1 MKIHGYSTAL
11 FATWILVEDY
21 GVLFDAGDGVVA
33 SLLHKSRKAKTIAVS
48 HADRD
53 HVTGLLQ
60 LNQLNARD
68 GIERILYPADS
79 GSFPALRD
87 FAGAFD
93 PETLGAYPWMPVEPG
108 QRIGIGPGIQ
118 IEVVRNTHVASDLVK
133 SVGYKIIQTKRKLR
147 PEFAGLES
155 AEIESIAKAEG
166 RGAIT
171 ESAEE
176 ILVAYAG
183 DTGVESAEKWRGC
196 GTLIH
201 ESTFIDAEDAET
213 TRSRNLHSRLAEVLA
228 MANEAMPKRLILHHF
243 SARYGHDRIRAEIC
257 GLAGELRIGF
267 PVYAILPGE
276 VSRDLLGAPPVWV
289 GKSIETL

>member
-11 FATWILVEDY
+11 FSTWILVEDF

-33 SLLHKSRKAKTIAVS
+33 SLLHKSRKAKTIAIS

-87 FAGAFD
+87 FVGAFD
-93 PETLGAYPWMPVEPG
+93 PENSGAFPWVPVEPG

-133 SVGYKIIQTKRKLR
+133 SVGYKIVQTKRKLR
-147 PEFAGLES
+147 PEFVGLS
-155 AEIESIAKAEG
+155 SGEIEVIVKTKG
-166 RGAIT
+166 REAVT
-171 ESAEE
+171 EEAEE
-176 ILVAYAG
+176 IVVAYAG
-183 DTGVESAEKWRGC
+183 DTGVEPADKWRGC
-196 GTLIH
+196 QTLIH
-201 ESTFIDAEDAET
+201 EATFIDSEDAVT
-213 TRSRNLHSRLAEVLA
+213 TRSRNLHSRLADVLA
-228 MANEAMPKRLILHHF
+228 MARDAEPKRLILHHF
-243 SARYGHDRIRAEIC
+243 SARYDHDRIRAEI
-257 GLAGELRIGF
+257 GALAGELGIDF
-267 PVYAILPGE
+267 PIYGIMPGE
-276 VSRDLLGAPPVWV
+276 VSRDILSSPPVWQP
-289 GKSIETL
+289 